1 MKKDHI
7 ILVIVLA
14 VAVAILVGSFSNSGT
29 TGNFAD
35 AKANPDAQIKISGT
49 LNTSSAIVYEP
60 EVNPNLTIFEMIDK
74 KGNKNIVHLLDS
86 KPQGLEQSED
96 ITLHGKMDGEVFTA
110 TDMQMK
116 CPSKYNENKHDIQE
130 IAQN

>member
-1 MKKDHI
+1 M
-7 ILVIVLA
+7 LA
-14 VAVAILVGSFSNSGT
+14 SKASF
-29 TGNFAD
+29 
-35 AKANPDAQIKISGT
+35 IS
-49 LNTSSAIVYEP
+49 LKLFY
-60 EVNPNLTIFEMIDK
+60 NPNLTIFEMIDK
-74 KGNKNIVHLLDS
+74 KGNKNTVHLLDS

-130 IAQN
+130 IAQNYQGDDFLQGFSLPL